1 MTPEEARERI
11 ESIRI
16 ELRKCMRTVSVPDV
30 EWAETDAALAHVQ
43 ALVTDMRAQ
52 TLMKALE
59 GR

>member
-16 ELRKCMRTVSVPDV
+16 ELRKCMRSVSVPDV
-30 EWAETDAALAHVQ
+30 DWDETDEVLAHVQ
-43 ALVTDMRAQ
+43 ALLSDLRVK

-59 GR
+59 DR